1 MLQRRASRA
10 APFLN
15 VTGIRGPRD
24 VTRRTAVI
32 VGIYLAT
39 GLALTT
45 LSRVLDDRLMTETG
59 LVQSF
64 DTGVDDERTA
74 LFTRTAA
81 AIDLAFL
88 EDDADL
94 PRRFFEVR
102 WDGVWH
108 VPDGRQVDV
117 FAGGDD
123 LVAIRIDDEL
133 VLERSFAVG
142 THTTSARVTL
152 DAGLHR
158 LSVHYVQ
165 RGGGYS
171 MNVQWAPAG
180 ESARPFEPDRLFP
193 VSPEPE
199 QITRNE
205 RLLSLRRLV
214 AVFWITP
221 PLLFLLWV
229 GVPPVTRF
237 GRYRMPA
244 LGRRGWAAYVSLAG
258 DRSAAVTRDV
268 EPHRK
273 TWTVAGAV
281 VVLLLF
287 GLPLFIGLGSEDL
300 YNDEAIYS
308 YAVDRIVETGE
319 WLTPESSPQT
329 AFPGDPAARRDL
341 FFEKPPLK
349 FWIVALPITLGL
361 LPHDEFGLRFWDGV
375 FAAIAFVYVFLIGRR
390 LVDPVCG
397 VAAVF
402 LLFIH
407 SPLMFGHGLR
417 SNVME
422 AALVLSYAGGIHHFL
437 GWTESD
443 HPSSRRVHIFC
454 VTGWFTLGFMTK
466 FVAAGFLPVV
476 IGLTALAVE
485 DWRRRLWA
493 DVWIWTAAGAV
504 TTVLIV
510 PWFAYEYAVYGDRF
524 WEIIFGVHIYDR
536 ARGALVLSHNQPWR
550 YYYDELYRQLSGV
563 GAFGW
568 VVAGSALWLLE
579 TIRRRWKGGV
589 LILAWYLV
597 PTAIISISVSKLY
610 HYSYPFL
617 PPVALFGAYPVSL
630 LVGAARRLYASA
642 WDGRTARRAWMRPA
656 TYVAAAVPLAF
667 VLHAWP
673 MEQYGLMLAAFSSD
687 RRPLSAMQ
695 ACLLDEY
702 ASIRETAPNTVSRV
716 YLHLPRGGGLTHNY
730 YYYYRAFDRWEHLAS
745 PSDAD
750 LFARLVVP
758 SHRAVTI
765 TSEEDYTAFLARLG
779 SPELDAEVRALAT
792 ARRDP
797 TLLTRD
803 GASVLAEPLPPAI
816 RVAGP
821 GTGEALFL
829 LPGPLGRCADV
840 AVRSGGIYVSGG

>member
-1 MLQRRASRA
+1 M
-10 APFLN
+10 
-15 VTGIRGPRD
+15 
-24 VTRRTAVI
+24 TRRTAVI

-142 THTTSARVTL
+142 THTTSARVIL

-229 GVPPVTRF
+229 GVPPVMRF

-244 LGRRGWAAYVSLAG
+244 LGRRGSAAYVSLAG
-258 DRSAAVTRDV
+258 DHSAAVTRDV

-287 GLPLFIGLGSEDL
+287 GLPPLHRAGVGGPLQRRGDL
-300 YNDEAIYS
+300 LLRRRS
-308 YAVDRIVETGE
+308 H
-319 WLTPESSPQT
+319 
-329 AFPGDPAARRDL
+329 RRDRR
-341 FFEKPPLK
+341 
-349 FWIVALPITLGL
+349 VADAGIEPA
-361 LPHDEFGLRFWDGV
+361 DGV
-375 FAAIAFVYVFLIGRR
+375 SRR
-390 LVDPVCG
+390 PVRPPPG
-397 VAAVF
+397 SV
-402 LLFIH
+402 
-407 SPLMFGHGLR
+407 LR
-417 SNVME
+417 E
-422 AALVLSYAGGIHHFL
+422 AA
-437 GWTESD
+437 
-443 HPSSRRVHIFC
+443 
-454 VTGWFTLGFMTK
+454 
-466 FVAAGFLPVV
+466 
-476 IGLTALAVE
+476 
-485 DWRRRLWA
+485 
-493 DVWIWTAAGAV
+493 
-504 TTVLIV
+504 
-510 PWFAYEYAVYGDRF
+510 
-524 WEIIFGVHIYDR
+524 
-536 ARGALVLSHNQPWR
+536 
-550 YYYDELYRQLSGV
+550 
-563 GAFGW
+563 
-568 VVAGSALWLLE
+568 
-579 TIRRRWKGGV
+579 
-589 LILAWYLV
+589 
-597 PTAIISISVSKLY
+597 
-610 HYSYPFL
+610 
-617 PPVALFGAYPVSL
+617 
-630 LVGAARRLYASA
+630 
-642 WDGRTARRAWMRPA
+642 
-656 TYVAAAVPLAF
+656 
-667 VLHAWP
+667 
-673 MEQYGLMLAAFSSD
+673 
-687 RRPLSAMQ
+687 
-695 ACLLDEY
+695 
-702 ASIRETAPNTVSRV
+702 
-716 YLHLPRGGGLTHNY
+716 
-730 YYYYRAFDRWEHLAS
+730 
-745 PSDAD
+745 
-750 LFARLVVP
+750 
-758 SHRAVTI
+758 
-765 TSEEDYTAFLARLG
+765 
-779 SPELDAEVRALAT
+779 AEVL
-792 ARRDP
+792 DC
-797 TLLTRD
+797 
-803 GASVLAEPLPPAI
+803 
-816 RVAGP
+816 RVVDHAGP
-821 GTGEALFL
+821 A
-829 LPGPLGRCADV
+829 PA
-840 AVRSGGIYVSGG
+840 